1 LGGKLIRK
9 NFMARKPIATSL
21 PDTFLGTLQKGKSV
35 HEFRNKQR
43 IFSQGDAAD
52 SVFYLQK
59 GKVKMAVV
67 SKRGKEAVIGMVE
80 PGQFFGESSLVA
92 GHPLRM
98 ASATSIGHSIILRFE
113 KPAVVRLLH
122 EDTEFADCFVSY
134 MLARTVRVEE
144 DLVDQ
149 LFNSTEKRLARVLLL
164 LANFGQDGKPQ
175 TVIPRISQETLAQ
188 MVGASRPRVSS
199 FLNKFRKL
207 GFIEYNGGLK
217 VNSSL
222 LRMALRDSVEPGRR
236 TASPLLYFPRLFHT
250 EQFLIAAMPAY
261 KRGHLS
267 KVLHD
272 FMRTRESGLGFV
284 AQLTL

>member
-1 LGGKLIRK
+1 MPRK
-9 NFMARKPIATSL
+9 SIAPSL
-21 PDTFLGTLQKGKSV
+21 PDAFLGKLQNGKSV
-35 HEFRNKQR
+35 HEFRNRQR

-59 GKVKMAVV
+59 GGVKMTVV

-80 PGQFFGESSLVA
+80 HGQFFGESSLVA

-98 ASATSIGHSIILRFE
+98 ASATSIGHSTILRFE
-113 KPAVVRLLH
+113 KSAVVRLLH
-122 EDTEFADCFVSY
+122 EDAEFADCFVSY
-134 MLARTVRVEE
+134 TLARTVRVEE

-164 LANFGQDGKPQ
+164 LANFGQEGRSQ
-175 TVIPRISQETLAQ
+175 AVIPRISQETLAQ

-207 GFIEYNGGLK
+207 GFIEYNGGLR

-222 LRMALRDSVEPGRR
+222 LRMALRD
-236 TASPLLYFPRLFHT
+236 
-250 EQFLIAAMPAY
+250 
-261 KRGHLS
+261 
-267 KVLHD
+267 
-272 FMRTRESGLGFV
+272 
-284 AQLTL
+284 

>member
-1 LGGKLIRK
+1 
-9 NFMARKPIATSL
+9 MPRKPTASIL
-21 PDTFLGTLQKGKSV
+21 PDTFLGKLLKGKSV

-59 GKVKMAVV
+59 GEVKMTVV
-67 SKRGKEAVIGMVE
+67 SKRGREAVIGMVE
-80 PGQFFGESSLVA
+80 AGQFFGESSLVA

-98 ASATSIGHSIILRFE
+98 ASATSIGNSTMLRFE
-113 KPAVVRLLH
+113 KTAVVRLLH
-122 EDTEFADCFVSY
+122 EDAEFADCFVSY
-134 MLARTVRVEE
+134 TLARTVRVEE

-164 LANFGQDGKPQ
+164 LANFGQEGKAQ
-175 TVIPRISQETLAQ
+175 AVIPRISQETLAQ

-217 VNSSL
+217 VNNSL
-222 LRMALRDSVEPGRR
+222 LRMAL
-236 TASPLLYFPRLFHT
+236 
-250 EQFLIAAMPAY
+250 
-261 KRGHLS
+261 
-267 KVLHD
+267 HD
-272 FMRTRESGLGFV
+272 
-284 AQLTL
+284 

>member
-1 LGGKLIRK
+1 
-9 NFMARKPIATSL
+9 MAQKPTASVL
-21 PDTFLGTLQKGKSV
+21 PETFLGRLQKGKSV
-35 HEFRNKQR
+35 HEFRNRQG
-43 IFSQGDAAD
+43 IFSQGEVAD

-59 GKVKMAVV
+59 GKVKLTVV

-98 ASATSIGHSIILRFE
+98 ASATSIGRSTILRFE
-113 KPAVVRLLH
+113 KSAVVRLLH
-122 EDTEFADCFVSY
+122 EDSEFADCFVAY
-134 MLARTVRVEE
+134 TLARTVRVEE

-175 TVIPRISQETLAQ
+175 TVIPKISQETLAQ

-207 GFIEYNGGLK
+207 GFIEYNGGLRVK
-217 VNSSL
+217 SSL
-222 LRMALRDSVEPGRR
+222 LRMALRD
-236 TASPLLYFPRLFHT
+236 
-250 EQFLIAAMPAY
+250 
-261 KRGHLS
+261 
-267 KVLHD
+267 
-272 FMRTRESGLGFV
+272 
-284 AQLTL
+284 

>member
-1 LGGKLIRK
+1 MFCPPVEKSGRTARQYSWQGRMRAYSKWPLGIEPCEQMAGDSLIRRH
-9 NFMARKPIATSL
+9 FMPRKPIASA
-21 PDTFLGTLQKGKSV
+21 PPETFLGKLQKGQSV

-59 GKVKMAVV
+59 GKVKMTVV
-67 SKRGKEAVIGMVE
+67 SKRGKEGVIGLVE

-98 ASATSIGHSIILRFE
+98 ASATSLAHSIILRFE
-113 KPAVVRLLH
+113 KGAVVRLLH
-122 EDTEFADCFVSY
+122 EDHEFADRFVSY
-134 MLARTVRVEE
+134 TLARTVRVEE

-164 LANFGQDGKPQ
+164 LANFGQEGKPQ
-175 TVIPRISQETLAQ
+175 NVIPRITQEALAQ

-199 FLNKFRKL
+199 FLNKFRRL

-217 VNSSL
+217 VNGSL
-222 LRMALRDSVEPGRR
+222 LRMALRD
-236 TASPLLYFPRLFHT
+236 
-250 EQFLIAAMPAY
+250 
-261 KRGHLS
+261 
-267 KVLHD
+267 
-272 FMRTRESGLGFV
+272 
-284 AQLTL
+284 

>member
-1 LGGKLIRK
+1 VIRTR
-9 NFMARKPIATSL
+9 FMTRKPIASNL
-21 PDTFLGTLQKGKSV
+21 PDTFLGKLQKGQSV
-35 HEFRNKQR
+35 HEFRNKQY

-59 GKVKMAVV
+59 GKVKMTVV
-67 SKRGKEAVIGMVE
+67 SRRGKEAVIGMVE

-113 KPAVVRLLH
+113 KAAVVRLLH
-122 EDTEFADCFVSY
+122 EDGEFADCFVSY
-134 MLARTVRVEE
+134 TLARTVRVEE

-175 TVIPRISQETLAQ
+175 AVIPRISQETLAQ

-207 GFIEYNGGLK
+207 GFIEYNGGLQ

-222 LRMALRDSVEPGRR
+222 LRMALRD
-236 TASPLLYFPRLFHT
+236 
-250 EQFLIAAMPAY
+250 
-261 KRGHLS
+261 
-267 KVLHD
+267 
-272 FMRTRESGLGFV
+272 
-284 AQLTL
+284 